1 MTGAG
6 MEVSKSKIAFFT
18 NLITLREKFVVLSRG
33 LSSPHLYYGTILS
46 YLDIPGPSPEPAEC
60 SVLRKCLL
68 NCTEYQPT

>member
-33 LSSPHLYYGTILS
+33 PQLSAALLWDGLVLS
-46 YLDIPGPSPEPAEC
+46 CYPSTQPGA
-60 SVLRKCLL
+60 R
-68 NCTEYQPT
+68 